1 MFTVSDIAAR
11 VAADIDGDVERRL
24 EGVAPLDRAGPQ
36 HLTFFAKGAL
46 RSQVES
52 TQAGAVL
59 VPIAFDLQLP
69 GTSLLRVE
77 DPQLAFARAL
87 QLFHP
92 EPIVAAGIHQTAILG
107 PGVRLGEE
115 VALGAYVV
123 VEEGAQIGRGSHIGP
138 STFVGRRAR
147 IGADCRIASGVSI
160 LHEVELGDRVVIQP
174 GARIGTEGFGYA
186 TTERGAEK
194 IPQVGGCRLGDDV
207 EIGANCTIDRGA
219 LGDTCVGARS
229 KLDNLVHIAHN
240 VVIGEDCMIVAQV
253 GIAGSVVLGDGV
265 QLAGQVGI
273 AGHLSIGAGARIAAQ
288 SGVMRD
294 VPAGSTQGGYPAQPQ
309 TRWMRMNAAA
319 MRLPA
324 VLRRLAALERAA
336 GIGGDDASARPG
348 DDSA

>member
-1 MFTVSDIAAR
+1 M
-11 VAADIDGDVERRL
+11 
-24 EGVAPLDRAGPQ
+24 APLDRAGPQ
-36 HLTFFAKGAL
+36 HLAFFARGAL

-59 VPIAFDLQLP
+59 VPTAFDLELP

-92 EPIVAAGIHQTAILG
+92 DPVVAAGIHPTAIVGPRVQLG
-107 PGVRLGEE
+107 DSVT
-115 VALGAYVV
+115 LGAYVV
-123 VEEGAQIGRGSHIGP
+123 IEDGARIGRGSRIGP
-138 STFVGRRAR
+138 STFVGRGAR
-147 IGADCRIASGVSI
+147 IGADCRIATGVSI
-160 LHEVELGDRVVIQP
+160 LHEVELGDRVAVQP

-186 TTERGAEK
+186 ATDQGAEK

-207 EIGANCTIDRGA
+207 EVGANCTIDRGA
-219 LGDTCVGARS
+219 LGDTSVGARS

-240 VVIGEDCMIVAQV
+240 VTIGEDCMIVAQV
-253 GIAGSVVLGDGV
+253 GIAGSVALGDGV

-273 AGHLSIGAGARIAAQ
+273 AGHLTIGAGARIAAQ

-319 MRLPA
+319 MRLPG
-324 VLRRLAALERAA
+324 VLRRLAALERAS
-336 GIGGDDASARPG
+336 GIAVDDSSARPEEG
-348 DDSA
+348 SA